1 MICMIKWNECF
12 SVKVET
18 LDEQHK
24 TFFSLINKLEDITN
38 HSDYLD
44 DLPLV
49 LNEIVEYTNLHFKTE
64 EELLSKLDYPKLK
77 DHQDKHRAIKKDIYI
92 KCKQVIEKEPTAL
105 DLIWLH
111 NYMSDWLKNHILEED
126 AQYADYISQ
135 NK

>member
-1 MICMIKWNECF
+1 MIKWNECF